1 LSPEERFWSMVK
13 RGGPDSCWEWQGRII
28 KDGYGAFH
36 LKGKR
41 IIASRFAWILT
52 YGEIPQG
59 MCVLHKCDNPACV
72 NPRHLFLGTPKDN
85 MQDAV
90 LKWRKSGPHNGRTKL
105 SWPQVDTIRLLFQMG
120 WSGYRLA
127 KFFGVNYKTIW
138 QILKGK
144 TWKEPAE
151 VMRVGIF
158 EAASSGNV
166 EAGDPGASVVRGSG
180 VPEGGNLEVMESVS
194 VAGSGAFT
202 LRVQEKSEVE
212 EAFETA
218 LFRAGKEKQG
228 EAEESF
234 QKERFFMKAKGMWF
248 VTERVETPA
257 LTLEFPVGFFRS
269 REAALAFVRGKEKS
283 YRMRFIQSDLGEE
296 APSGNLEEENCEVQ
310 EASSGSLGEAE
321 ESFQRSTEKT
331 PIVCSGNPDR
341 APRKMQADF
350 SGNPEMRA
358 PEKTPNAF
366 SVDPEDEAP
375 RKMQGIFLGHKRKE
389 DF

>member
-1 LSPEERFWSMVK
+1 MSPEERFWSMVK
-13 RGGPDSCWEWQGRII
+13 RGGPDSCWEWQGHTI

-36 LKGKR
+36 FQGKR

-52 YGEIPQG
+52 YGEIPRG
-59 MCVLHKCDNPACV
+59 MYVLHKCDNPACV

-120 WSGYRLA
+120 WSAYRLA

-166 EAGDPGASVVRGSG
+166 EAGEPGALEVRALGI
-180 VPEGGNLEVMESVS
+180 PEGGNSE
-194 VAGSGAFT
+194 VAGPEEEVLAQG
-202 LRVQEKSEVE
+202 VNEVE

-321 ESFQRSTEKT
+321 ESFQRNTEKT
-331 PIVCSGNPDR
+331 PIVCSGNPDG

-350 SGNPEMRA
+350 SGC
-358 PEKTPNAF
+358 
-366 SVDPEDEAP
+366 
-375 RKMQGIFLGHKRKE
+375 IRKE

>member
-13 RGGPDSCWEWQGRII
+13 RGDPDSCWEWQGHTI

-36 LKGKR
+36 FQGKR

-59 MCVLHKCDNPACV
+59 MCVLHRCDNPACV

-105 SWPQVDTIRLLFQMG
+105 TWPQVDTIRLLFQMG
-120 WSGYRLA
+120 WSGYCLA

-166 EAGDPGASVVRGSG
+166 EAGEPGASEVRGSG
-180 VPEGGNLEVMESVS
+180 IPEGGNLEVMESVS

-202 LRVQEKSEVE
+202 LRVQEKSEIE
-212 EAFETA
+212 EAFEAA
-218 LFRAGKEKQG
+218 LFRAEKEKQG

-269 REAALAFVRGKEKS
+269 REAALAFVKGKEKS

-321 ESFQRSTEKT
+321 ESFQRNAEKT
-331 PIVCSGNPDR
+331 PIVCSGDPDW
-341 APRKMQADF
+341 APRKMQANF
-350 SGNPEMRA
+350 SGDPEMRA
-358 PEKTPNAF
+358 PGKTPNAF
-366 SVDPEDEAP
+366 SVDPEDGAP